1 MTMNKTL
8 IIIGREFSTRVRKKS
23 FVILTL
29 IVPILLA
36 GFYAFL
42 MWMLLKDDTQV
53 RNIAV
58 VNKSTIENPFS
69 KINNNTF
76 EYTEE
81 DISERNAPEFL
92 KQNNFYAVIRIPE
105 NIMENPEIPV
115 YSFSQVPMELK
126 NEIAS
131 QLSKRIENLK
141 LSEVIAESQIP
152 DLDKKLATTR
162 TPVLVRTLKISE
174 DTGEARESSS
184 EIASA
189 IGLVGGMVIYFFI
202 FMYASQVMKGVIEE
216 KTNRII
222 EVLVSS
228 VKPFQF
234 LLGKII
240 GVAAVGLV
248 QFLIWVVFGAVLI
261 IAMQALFLPHLD
273 METLR
278 NAGSLAGGMTEIT
291 GAGTLSADQLH
302 IIQKVAMTIDPMFIL
317 KFLGAFLFYFI
328 GGYLLY
334 ASLFAAIGAAVDNET
349 DSQQFLTPLSIILVI
364 GLYIGFTAM
373 KSPESPLVFW
383 SSLIPFTSPIVMLV
397 RIPFGV
403 PAAELIASM
412 LLLVISF
419 IFFTWLSGRIY
430 RIGILMYGKKVTW
443 KELYKWLKY

>member
-1 MTMNKTL
+1 MNKTL

-23 FVILTL
+23 FLVLT
-29 IVPILLA
+29 IFVPILFA
-36 GFYAFL
+36 IFYAFL
-42 MWMLLKDDTQV
+42 MWMLLKDDTQQ
-53 RNIAV
+53 RKIAV
-58 VNKSTIENPFS
+58 VNLSSIETPFQQV
-69 KINNNTF
+69 NNNTF
-76 EYTEE
+76 EYADSIITAQG
-81 DISERNAPEFL
+81 APDFL
-92 KQNNFYAVIRIPE
+92 KQNKDYYAVIWIPE
-105 NIMENPEIPV
+105 YVMDNADIPM

-131 QLSKRIENLK
+131 QLQKKIEDIKRNK
-141 LSEVIAESQIP
+141 VITESQMP
-152 DLDKKLATTR
+152 DLEAKLAATHS
-162 TPVLVRTLKISE
+162 PVLVRTLKIS
-174 DTGEARESSS
+174 DTGEAKESSS
-184 EIASA
+184 EI
-189 IGLVGGMVIYFFI
+189 GLVAGMVIYFFV

-248 QFLIWVVFGAVLI
+248 QFLIWLVFGFILI
-261 IAMQALFLPHLD
+261 VVMQAFFLPGLD
-273 METLR
+273 LEALR
-278 NAGSLAGGMTEIT
+278 NASDIT
-291 GAGTLSADQLH
+291 GGFSAMQGAELSTAQME
-302 IIQKVAMTIDPMFIL
+302 IIRKVALTIDPVFIL

-334 ASLFAAIGAAVDNET
+334 ASLFAAIGAAVENET
-349 DSQQFLTPLSIILVI
+349 DSQQFMTPLSIILVV

-373 KSPESPLVFW
+373 KSPESSLVLW
-383 SSLIPFTSPIVMLV
+383 SSIIPFTSPIVMLV

-403 PAAELIASM
+403 PAWEVALSM
-412 LLLVISF
+412 AVLVGSF
-419 IFFTWLSGRIY
+419 IFFTWLSGKIY

>member
-1 MTMNKTL
+1 MNKTL
-8 IIIGREFSTRVRKKS
+8 IIIGREFTTRVRKRS
-23 FVILTL
+23 FLVLTL
-29 IVPILLA
+29 VVPILLA

-42 MWMLLKDDTQV
+42 MWMLLKDDTQD
-53 RNIAV
+53 RKIAV
-58 VNKSTIENPFS
+58 INQSVLETPFEQ
-69 KINNNTF
+69 INNNTF
-76 EYTEE
+76 EYLNTPVDE
-81 DISERNAPEFL
+81 SGASEFL
-92 KQNNFYAVIRIPE
+92 RQHDYYALISIPE
-105 NIMENPEIPV
+105 NIMDHPEIPV

-126 NEIAS
+126 NEIAA
-131 QLSKRIENLK
+131 QLRKKIEDIKRAK
-141 LSEVIAESQIP
+141 VIAESQVP
-152 DLDKKLATTR
+152 DLEEQLSATQ
-162 TPVLVRTLKISE
+162 TPVLVRTLKITDS
-174 DTGEARESSS
+174 GEAKESSS
-184 EIASA
+184 EVASA
-189 IGLVGGMVIYFFI
+189 IGLIGGMIIYFFI

-248 QFLIWVVFGAVLI
+248 LILV
-261 IAMQALFLPHLD
+261 MQTFFLPGIDL
-273 METLR
+273 EALR
-278 NAGSLAGGMTEIT
+278 NAGNLAGGLPDI
-291 GAGTLSADQLH
+291 AGTGNLSAEKMQ
-302 IIQKVAMTIDPMFIL
+302 IIQKVAMTIDPIFII
-317 KFLGAFLFYFI
+317 KFLASFLFYFI

-364 GLYIGFTAM
+364 GLYIGFAAM
-373 KSPESPLVFW
+373 KSPESPMVFW

-403 PAAELIASM
+403 PTWEILTSMALLI
-412 LLLVISF
+412 VSF
-419 IFFTWLSGRIY
+419 IFFTWLSGKIY

>member
-1 MTMNKTL
+1 MNKTL
-8 IIIGREFSTRVRKKS
+8 IIIGREFTTRVRKKS
-23 FVILTL
+23 FLILTL
-29 IVPILLA
+29 IVPILMA

-42 MWMLLKDDTQV
+42 MWMLLKDDTQE
-53 RNIAV
+53 RRIAV
-58 VNKSTIENPFS
+58 VNHSDIETPFLQ
-69 KINNNTF
+69 INNTTF
-76 EYTEE
+76 EYVATDITESTVQ
-81 DISERNAPEFL
+81 DFL
-92 KQNNFYAVIRIPE
+92 KANNFYALIEVPEDVI
-105 NIMENPEIPV
+105 ENPDIPILS
-115 YSFSQVPMELK
+115 YSQVPMELK

-131 QLSKRIENLK
+131 QLKEKIERIKRNA
-141 LSEVIAESQIP
+141 VIAEANIP
-152 DLDKKLATTR
+152 DLEQKLAAVK
-162 TPVLVRTLKISE
+162 TPTLVRTLKVSAE
-174 DTGEARESSS
+174 TGEAKESSS

-189 IGLVGGMVIYFFI
+189 IGLIAGMIIYFFI

-248 QFLIWVVFGAVLI
+248 QFLIWVVFGIVLI
-261 IAMQALFLPHLD
+261 IAMQAMFLPNIDLD
-273 METLR
+273 ALR
-278 NAGSLAGGMTEIT
+278 QAGPMVTDMSAMT
-291 GAGTLSADQLH
+291 GAAQLNPEQLQ
-302 IIQKVAMTIDPMFIL
+302 IIQKVAQTIDPMFIIS
-317 KFLGAFLFYFI
+317 FLSAFLFYFI

-349 DSQQFLTPLSIILVI
+349 DSQQFLTPLSIILVV

-383 SSLIPFTSPIVMLV
+383 SSLIHFTSPIVMLV

-403 PAAELIASM
+403 PAWEIVTSM
-412 LLLVISF
+412 ALLVASF

-430 RIGILMYGKKVTW
+430 RVGILMYGKKVTW

>member
-1 MTMNKTL
+1 MNKTL
-8 IIIGREFSTRVRKKS
+8 IIIGREFTTRVRKRS
-23 FVILTL
+23 FLVLTL
-29 IVPILLA
+29 VVPILLA

-42 MWMLLKDDTQV
+42 MWMLLKDDTQD
-53 RNIAV
+53 RKIAV
-58 VNKSTIENPFS
+58 INQSVLETPFEQ
-69 KINNNTF
+69 INNNTF
-76 EYTEE
+76 EYLNTPVDE
-81 DISERNAPEFL
+81 SGASEFL
-92 KQNNFYAVIRIPE
+92 RQHDYYALISIPE
-105 NIMENPEIPV
+105 NIMDHPEIPV

-126 NEIAS
+126 NEIAA
-131 QLSKRIENLK
+131 QLRKKIEDIKRAK
-141 LSEVIAESQIP
+141 VIAES
-152 DLDKKLATTR
+152 
-162 TPVLVRTLKISE
+162 PVLVRTLKITDS
-174 DTGEARESSS
+174 GEAKESSS
-184 EIASA
+184 EVASA
-189 IGLVGGMVIYFFI
+189 IGLIGGMIIYFFI

-248 QFLIWVVFGAVLI
+248 QFLIWVVFGLVLI
-261 IAMQALFLPHLD
+261 LVMQTFFLPGIDL
-273 METLR
+273 EALR
-278 NAGSLAGGMTEIT
+278 NAGNLAGGLPDI
-291 GAGTLSADQLH
+291 AGTGNLSAEKMQ
-302 IIQKVAMTIDPMFIL
+302 IIQKVAMTIDPIFII
-317 KFLGAFLFYFI
+317 KFLASFLFYFI

-364 GLYIGFTAM
+364 GLYIGFAAM
-373 KSPESPLVFW
+373 KSPESPMVFW

-403 PAAELIASM
+403 PTWEILTSMALLI
-412 LLLVISF
+412 VSF
-419 IFFTWLSGRIY
+419 IFFTWLSGKIY

>member
-1 MTMNKTL
+1 MTKTL

-23 FVILTL
+23 FLILT
-29 IVPILLA
+29 IFVPILFA
-36 GFYAFL
+36 VFYAFL
-42 MWMLLKDDTQV
+42 MWMLLKDDTQQ
-53 RNIAV
+53 RKIAV
-58 VNKSTIENPFS
+58 VNLSPIETPFQQV
-69 KINNNTF
+69 NNNTF
-76 EYTEE
+76 EYADSVITAKG
-81 DISERNAPEFL
+81 APDFL
-92 KQNNFYAVIRIPE
+92 KQHKDYYAVIWIPE
-105 NIMENPEIPV
+105 NVMSNADIPM

-131 QLSKRIENLK
+131 QLQKRIEDIKRNK
-141 LSEVIAESQIP
+141 VIAESQMP
-152 DLDKKLATTR
+152 DLESKLAATH
-162 TPVLVRTLKISE
+162 TPVLVRTLKIS
-174 DTGEARESSS
+174 DTGEAKESSS
-184 EIASA
+184 EIASV
-189 IGLVGGMVIYFFI
+189 IGLVAGMVIYFFV

-248 QFLIWVVFGAVLI
+248 QFLIWVVFGFILI
-261 IAMQALFLPHLD
+261 GIMQAFFLPGLD
-273 METLR
+273 LEALR
-278 NAGSLAGGMTEIT
+278 NASDLSGGFSPIQTTE
-291 GAGTLSADQLH
+291 LSTAQME
-302 IIQKVAMTIDPMFIL
+302 IIRKVALTIDPTFVL

-349 DSQQFLTPLSIILVI
+349 DSQQFMTPLSIILVI

-373 KSPESPLVFW
+373 KSPESPLVLW
-383 SSLIPFTSPIVMLV
+383 SSIIPFTSPIVMLV

-403 PAAELIASM
+403 PAWQVAVSM
-412 LLLVISF
+412 AVLVGSF
-419 IFFTWLSGRIY
+419 IFFTWLSGKIY
-430 RIGILMYGKKVTW
+430 RVGILMYGKKVTW

>member
-1 MTMNKTL
+1 MNKTL

-23 FVILTL
+23 FLILT
-29 IVPILLA
+29 IFVPILFA
-36 GFYAFL
+36 VFYAFL
-42 MWMLLKDDTQV
+42 MWMLLKDDTQQ
-53 RNIAV
+53 RKIAI
-58 VNKSTIENPFS
+58 VNLSPIETPFQQV
-69 KINNNTF
+69 NNNTF
-76 EYTEE
+76 EYADSVITAKG
-81 DISERNAPEFL
+81 APDFL
-92 KQNNFYAVIRIPE
+92 KQHKDYYAVIWIPE
-105 NIMENPEIPV
+105 NVMSNADIPM

-131 QLSKRIENLK
+131 QLQKRIEDIKRNK
-141 LSEVIAESQIP
+141 VIAESQMP
-152 DLDKKLATTR
+152 DLESKLAATH
-162 TPVLVRTLKISE
+162 TPVLVRTLKIS
-174 DTGEARESSS
+174 DTGEAKESSS
-184 EIASA
+184 EIASV
-189 IGLVGGMVIYFFI
+189 IGLVAGMVIYFFV

-248 QFLIWVVFGAVLI
+248 QFLIWVVFGFILI
-261 IAMQALFLPHLD
+261 GIMQAFFLPGLD
-273 METLR
+273 LEALR
-278 NAGSLAGGMTEIT
+278 NASDLSGGFSPIQTTE
-291 GAGTLSADQLH
+291 LSTAQME
-302 IIQKVAMTIDPMFIL
+302 IIRKVALTIDPTFVL

-349 DSQQFLTPLSIILVI
+349 DSQQFMTPLSIILVI

-373 KSPESPLVFW
+373 KSPESPLVLW
-383 SSLIPFTSPIVMLV
+383 SSIIPFTSPIVMLV

-403 PAAELIASM
+403 PAWQVAVSM
-412 LLLVISF
+412 AVLVGSF
-419 IFFTWLSGRIY
+419 IFFTWLSGKIY
-430 RIGILMYGKKVTW
+430 RVGILMYGKKVTW

>member
-1 MTMNKTL
+1 MNKTL

-23 FVILTL
+23 FLVLT
-29 IVPILLA
+29 IFVPILFA
-36 GFYAFL
+36 IFYAFL
-42 MWMLLKDDTQV
+42 MWMLLKDDTQQ
-53 RNIAV
+53 RKIAV
-58 VNKSTIENPFS
+58 VNLSSIETPFQQV
-69 KINNNTF
+69 NNNTF
-76 EYTEE
+76 EYADSIITAQG
-81 DISERNAPEFL
+81 APDFL
-92 KQNNFYAVIRIPE
+92 KQNKDYYAVIWIPE
-105 NIMENPEIPV
+105 YVMNNADIPM

-131 QLSKRIENLK
+131 QLQKRIEDIKRNK
-141 LSEVIAESQIP
+141 VITESQMP
-152 DLDKKLATTR
+152 DLEAKLAATHS
-162 TPVLVRTLKISE
+162 PVLVRTLKIS
-174 DTGEARESSS
+174 DTGEAKESSS
-184 EIASA
+184 EIASV
-189 IGLVGGMVIYFFI
+189 IGLVAGMVIYFFV

-248 QFLIWVVFGAVLI
+248 QFLIWLVFGFILI
-261 IAMQALFLPHLD
+261 VIMQAFFLPGLD
-273 METLR
+273 LEALR
-278 NAGSLAGGMTEIT
+278 NASDITSGFSAMQGAELSSAQMEI
-291 GAGTLSADQLH
+291 
-302 IIQKVAMTIDPMFIL
+302 IRKVALTIDPVFIL

-349 DSQQFLTPLSIILVI
+349 DSQQFMTPLSIILVV

-373 KSPESPLVFW
+373 KSPESSLVLW
-383 SSLIPFTSPIVMLV
+383 SSIIPFTSPIVMLV

-403 PAAELIASM
+403 PAWEVALSM
-412 LLLVISF
+412 AVLVGSF
-419 IFFTWLSGRIY
+419 IFFTWLSGKIY
-430 RIGILMYGKKVTW
+430 RIGILMYGKKVSW

>member
-1 MTMNKTL
+1 MNKTL

-23 FVILTL
+23 FLVLT
-29 IVPILLA
+29 IFVPILFA
-36 GFYAFL
+36 IFYAFL
-42 MWMLLKDDTQV
+42 MWMLLKDDTQQ
-53 RNIAV
+53 RKIAV
-58 VNKSTIENPFS
+58 VNLSSIETPFQQV
-69 KINNNTF
+69 NNNTF
-76 EYTEE
+76 EYADSIITAQG
-81 DISERNAPEFL
+81 APDFL
-92 KQNNFYAVIRIPE
+92 KQNKDYYAVIWIPE
-105 NIMENPEIPV
+105 YVMNNADIPM

-131 QLSKRIENLK
+131 QLQKRIEDIKRNK
-141 LSEVIAESQIP
+141 VITESQMP
-152 DLDKKLATTR
+152 DLEAKLAATHS
-162 TPVLVRTLKISE
+162 PVLVRTLKIS
-174 DTGEARESSS
+174 DTGEAKESSS
-184 EIASA
+184 EIASV
-189 IGLVGGMVIYFFI
+189 IGLVAGMVIYFFV

-248 QFLIWVVFGAVLI
+248 QFLIWLVFGFILI
-261 IAMQALFLPHLD
+261 VIMQAFFLPGLD
-273 METLR
+273 LEALR
-278 NAGSLAGGMTEIT
+278 NASDIT
-291 GAGTLSADQLH
+291 GGFSAIHGAELSSAQME
-302 IIQKVAMTIDPMFIL
+302 IIRKVALTIDPVFIL

-349 DSQQFLTPLSIILVI
+349 DSQQFMTPLSIILVV

-373 KSPESPLVFW
+373 KSPESSLVLW
-383 SSLIPFTSPIVMLV
+383 SSIIPFTSPIVMLV

-403 PAAELIASM
+403 PAWEVALSM
-412 LLLVISF
+412 AVLVGSF
-419 IFFTWLSGRIY
+419 IFFTWLSGKIY
-430 RIGILMYGKKVTW
+430 RIGILMYGKKVSW

>member
-1 MTMNKTL
+1 MNKIF

-23 FVILTL
+23 FVVLTL
-29 IVPILLA
+29 VVPILMVL
-36 GFYAFL
+36 FDAFL
-42 MWMLLKDDTQV
+42 VWILLKDDTQE

-58 VNKSTIENPFS
+58 VNQSGIEAPFGR
-69 KINNNTF
+69 INNNTF
-76 EYTEE
+76 EYIAE
-81 DISERNAPEFL
+81 DVSEGNAPDFL
-92 KQNNFYAVIRIPE
+92 KEHSYYAVISIPANVLE
-105 NIMENPEIPV
+105 DPRPEIPI
-115 YSFSQVPMELK
+115 YSFSQIPMELK
-126 NEIAS
+126 KEIAS
-131 QLSKRIENLK
+131 QLSKKIQDIK
-141 LSEVIAESQIP
+141 TSEVITATQVP
-152 DLDKKLATTR
+152 DLKEKLAATH
-162 TPVLVRTLKISE
+162 TPVSLKTLKISE
-174 DTGEARESSS
+174 DTGEAKESSS
-184 EIASA
+184 EIASI

-202 FMYASQVMKGVIEE
+202 FMYATQVMKGVIEE

-240 GVAAVGLV
+240 GIASVGVV
-248 QFLIWVVFGAVLI
+248 QFVIWVVFAGVLTM
-261 IAMQALFLPHLD
+261 AMQAVLLPHIDLASLQNASSL
-273 METLR
+273 TGGI
-278 NAGSLAGGMTEIT
+278 AGSDFDSGQLA
-291 GAGTLSADQLH
+291 
-302 IIQKVAMTIDPMFIL
+302 IIQKLATTIEPVFIA
-317 KFLGAFLFYFI
+317 KFLGFFLFYFI

-349 DSQQFLTPLSIILVI
+349 DSQQFLTPLSIILVV

-403 PAAELIASM
+403 SAGELVSSMFILIA
-412 LLLVISF
+412 SF

>member
-1 MTMNKTL
+1 MNKTL

-23 FVILTL
+23 FLVLTL
-29 IVPILLA
+29 LVPILLA

-42 MWMLLKDDTQV
+42 MWMLLKDDTQE
-53 RNIAV
+53 RKIAV
-58 VNKSTIENPFS
+58 VNCSELEAPFS
-69 KINNNTF
+69 QINNNTF
-76 EYTEE
+76 EYTDNAITE
-81 DISERNAPEFL
+81 SAAPEFL
-92 KQNNFYAVIRIPE
+92 KQNSYYAIIWVPE
-105 NIMENPEIPV
+105 NVMTNPDIPI

-126 NEIAS
+126 NEIAA
-131 QLSKRIENLK
+131 QLRRKIEDIKRSAVIE
-141 LSEVIAESQIP
+141 ESQVP
-152 DLDKKLATTR
+152 DLEKKLNATQ
-162 TPVLVRTLKISE
+162 TPVIVRTLKVSE
-174 DTGEARESSS
+174 DTGVAKESSS

-189 IGLVGGMVIYFFI
+189 IGLVAGMIIYFFI

-234 LLGKII
+234 LMGKII

-248 QFLIWVVFGAVLI
+248 QFLIWVVFGLVLI
-261 IAMQALFLPHLD
+261 LAMQAFFLPQLD
-273 METLR
+273 VEALR
-278 NAGSLAGGMTEIT
+278 NAGAMAGGMTDI
-291 GAGTLSADQLH
+291 AGTGNLSPEQLQ
-302 IIQKVAMTIDPMFIL
+302 IIQKLATTIDPAFIA

-349 DSQQFLTPLSIILVI
+349 DSQQFLTPLSIVLVI
-364 GLYIGFTAM
+364 GLYIGFAAM
-373 KSPESPLVFW
+373 RSPESPLVFW

-403 PAAELIASM
+403 PVWELITSM
-412 LLLVISF
+412 AILVASF

>member
-1 MTMNKTL
+1 MNKTL
-8 IIIGREFSTRVRKKS
+8 IIIGREFTTRVRKKS
-23 FVILTL
+23 FLILTL
-29 IVPILLA
+29 TVPILLA
-36 GFYAFL
+36 AFYAFL
-42 MWMLLKDDTQV
+42 MWMLLKDDTQE
-53 RNIAV
+53 RRIAV
-58 VNKSTIENPFS
+58 VNHSAIENPLE
-69 KINNNTF
+69 KVNNNTF
-76 EYTEE
+76 EYTTSVITEA
-81 DISERNAPEFL
+81 SAPEFL
-92 KQNNFYAVIRIPE
+92 KNNNYYAVIWIPE
-105 NIMENPEIPV
+105 NVMDHPDIPV

-131 QLSKRIENLK
+131 QLRKKIEDIK
-141 LSEVIAESQIP
+141 KAVVIAESRIP
-152 DLDKKLATTR
+152 DLDAKLAATQ
-162 TPVLVRTLKISE
+162 TPVLIRTLKVSE
-174 DTGEARESSS
+174 DTGEAKESSS

-189 IGLVGGMVIYFFI
+189 IGLIAGMIIYFFI

-240 GVAAVGLV
+240 GVATVGLV
-248 QFLIWVVFGAVLI
+248 QFLIWVVFGIVLI
-261 IAMQALFLPHLD
+261 IAMQAFFLPHLD
-273 METLR
+273 MEALR
-278 NAGSLAGGMTEIT
+278 NAGNMAGSMTEIS
-291 GAGTLSADQLH
+291 GTTQLSTEQLQL
-302 IIQKVAMTIDPMFIL
+302 IQKVALTIDPVFIL

-349 DSQQFLTPLSIILVI
+349 DSQQFLTPLSVILVV
-364 GLYIGFTAM
+364 GLYIGFAAM

-403 PAAELIASM
+403 PTWELLSSM
-412 LLLVISF
+412 LILVATF